1 MSWTTI
7 VLIAGMMPLST
18 AFIGTGAADL
28 IAGYLLNVVGGSSPQ
43 LALLAMCE
51 VTGRLAVLT

>member
-43 LALLAMCE
+43 LALLAMCV